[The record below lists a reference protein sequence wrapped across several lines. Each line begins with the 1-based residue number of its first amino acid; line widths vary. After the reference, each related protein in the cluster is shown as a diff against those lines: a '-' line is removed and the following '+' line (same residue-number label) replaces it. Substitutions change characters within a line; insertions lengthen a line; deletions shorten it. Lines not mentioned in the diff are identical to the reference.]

1 MPRDKHK
8 DKRHAFHKSSDS
20 SRFNT
25 MDASPEIQRRPTKKR
40 KERTGVD
47 EQPVPQAGLR
57 SKCER
62 STEGPTERGR
72 SATPKRRKIGL
83 NQADLG
89 LDDGST
95 AIRASLCV
103 EVGDRSIFYDVRD
116 PECPPQGANNE
127 QDFDFPSA
135 LKPSTGQ
142 TGHDALRAGGWLSV
156 KFLIYE
162 LVRRATD
169 DAKVDKDV
177 QSLLKKTFKGDL
189 ILKEKERE
197 ELTTDQLRAHVVEC
211 FRKVAKA
218 TQDTCDREGLFY
230 DRIAVTLPVTWNTP
244 PFQTMHAGILEEA
257 FPNITPE
264 NFVCIYE
271 AEAVGHYLLHGHI
284 RGILQRPEGD
294 ERYPHR
300 LMITDFG
307 GHTVN
312 GVTFHLRWN
321 EHEKENSKPA
331 FFATQKPWGAPGGS
345 ELYAREVEKALRKY
359 LEYNKD
365 SQNEV
370 EECVKEFMECLKLKQ
385 GSHDGTPFT
394 LVCHK
399 EPFIWQPDGPVD
411 AARLYKRAF
420 DRPLK
425 EVHTKITARMG
436 RVVPTTVVLTGGSYL
451 NAAAR
456 AATIAKIDSQP
467 GWKYIALS
475 EIRAVSDMRLV
486 VAQGAALALSKAT
499 SVAEFMKQGA
509 AFALH
514 SPSLKGPDGL
524 AKPNIL
530 TYKGQNWEFQFNL
543 RTESRI
549 RIRCE
554 PFHQGTTEDLKD
566 PAKRRIEVYN
576 AYDFLDLGSRR
587 KGSYTISLKY
597 VREDGKDFMVLREK
611 AKEDDG
617 DLDGPRV
624 YEWKLPVYVDIGQ
637 CVLMVDQDEFDLQKL
652 KRE

>member
-8 DKRHAFHKSSDS
+8 DKRPAVHKSFDS

-25 MDASPEIQRRPTKKR
+25 RDASPEIQRRPTKKR
-40 KERTGVD
+40 KERPGVD

-57 SKCER
+57 SNYER
-62 STEGPTERGR
+62 SAEGSTECDR
-72 SATPKRRKIGL
+72 SANPKRRKIGL
-83 NQADLG
+83 NQACLG
-89 LDDGST
+89 LDNGST

-116 PECPPQGANNE
+116 PEFPPQGANNG

-135 LKPSTGQ
+135 LNPSTGQ

-230 DRIAVTLPVTWNTP
+230 DSIAVTLPVTWNTP
-244 PFQTMHAGILEEA
+244 PFQTMYAGILEEA
-257 FPNITPE
+257 FPNIKPE
-264 NFVCIYE
+264 NLIFIYE
-271 AEAVGHYLLHGHI
+271 AEA
-284 RGILQRPEGD
+284 
-294 ERYPHR
+294 
-300 LMITDFG
+300 
-307 GHTVN
+307 N

-321 EHEKENSKPA
+321 EHDKENSKPA

-365 SQNEV
+365 SQDEV

-385 GSHDGTPFT
+385 GSHDGTPFA

-399 EPFIWQPDGPVD
+399 EPYIWQPDGPVD

-436 RVVPTTVVLTGGSYL
+436 RAVPTTVILTGGSYL

-456 AATIAKIDSQP
+456 AATFAKIDSQP
-467 GWKYIALS
+467 AWKHIALS

-499 SVAEFMKQGA
+499 SVADFMKQGA

-554 PFHQGTTEDLKD
+554 PFHQETTEDLKD

-617 DLDGPRV
+617 DLDGPKV
-624 YEWKLPVYVDIGQ
+624 YEWKLPVYVDFGQ

>member
-1 MPRDKHK
+1 Y
-8 DKRHAFHKSSDS
+8 
-20 SRFNT
+20 
-25 MDASPEIQRRPTKKR
+25 
-40 KERTGVD
+40 
-47 EQPVPQAGLR
+47 
-57 SKCER
+57 
-62 STEGPTERGR
+62 
-72 SATPKRRKIGL
+72 
-83 NQADLG
+83 LG
-89 LDDGST
+89 LDNGST

-116 PECPPQGANNE
+116 PECPPQGANNGR
-127 QDFDFPSA
+127 DFDFPSA
-135 LKPSTGQ
+135 LNPSTGQ
-142 TGHDALRAGGWLSV
+142 RGHDALRVGGWLGV

-177 QSLLKKTFKGDL
+177 QSLLTKTFKGDL
-189 ILKEKERE
+189 ILKEKDRE

-230 DRIAVTLPVTWNTP
+230 DSIAVTLPVTWNTP
-244 PFQTMHAGILEEA
+244 PFQTMYAGILEEA
-257 FPNITPE
+257 FPNISAE
-264 NFVCIYE
+264 NFVYIYE
-271 AEAVGHYLLHGHI
+271 AEAVGHYLLHSRI
-284 RGILQRPEGD
+284 RGILQRTEDD
-294 ERYPHR
+294 EKYPHR
-300 LMITDFG
+300 LMVVDFG

-312 GVTFHLRWN
+312 GVRFHLRRN

-331 FFATQKPWGAPGGS
+331 FYATQKPWGAPGGS

-365 SQNEV
+365 SQDEAEYPHQDHRKNG
-370 EECVKEFMECLKLKQ
+370 Q
-385 GSHDGTPFT
+385 SGTDN
-394 LVCHK
+394 C
-399 EPFIWQPDGPVD
+399 
-411 AARLYKRAF
+411 AF
-420 DRPLK
+420 
-425 EVHTKITARMG
+425 
-436 RVVPTTVVLTGGSYL
+436 TGGSYL

-456 AATIAKIDSQP
+456 AATITKIDSQP
-467 GWKYIALS
+467 AWKYIALS

-524 AKPNIL
+524 ATPNIL
-530 TYKGQNWEFQFNL
+530 TYKKQNWEFEFHL
-543 RTESRI
+543 RTESRM

-554 PFHQGTTEDLKD
+554 PFHQGTMENLKD

-576 AYDFLDLGSRR
+576 AYDYLDLGSRR
-587 KGSYTISLKY
+587 KGSYTISLKH
-597 VREDGKDFMVLREK
+597 VREDGKDFMILREK
-611 AKEDDG
+611 AEEDDG
-617 DLDGPRV
+617 DPDSPELH
-624 YEWKLPVYVDIGQ
+624 EWKLPVYVDIGQ

>member
-8 DKRHAFHKSSDS
+8 EKRPAVHKLFDS
-20 SRFNT
+20 SRVNT
-25 MDASPEIQRRPTKKR
+25 TDASPEIQRRPTKKR
-40 KERTGVD
+40 KERTCVD
-47 EQPVPQAGLR
+47 EQPVSQAGLR

-62 STEGPTERGR
+62 STEGSTERDR
-72 SATPKRRKIGL
+72 SANPKRRKIGL
-83 NQADLG
+83 NQAYLG
-89 LDDGST
+89 LDNGST

-116 PECPPQGANNE
+116 PECPPQGANNG

-156 KFLIYE
+156 KSLIYE
-162 LVRRATD
+162 LVRRAND

-244 PFQTMHAGILEEA
+244 PFQTMYAGILEEA
-257 FPNITPE
+257 FPNIIPE
-264 NFVCIYE
+264 NFVYIYE
-271 AEAVGHYLLHGHI
+271 AEAVGHYPLHGHI
-284 RGILQRPEGD
+284 RAILQRPEGD
-294 ERYPHR
+294 EKYPHR
-300 LMITDFG
+300 VMVVDFG

-321 EHEKENSKPA
+321 EQEKENSKPA

-345 ELYAREVEKALRKY
+345 ELYAREVEKALRKDP
-359 LEYNKD
+359 ECTKG
-365 SQNEV
+365 SQDEV
-370 EECVKEFMECLKLKQ
+370 EECVKGFMECLKLKQ
-385 GSHDGTPFT
+385 GTHDGTAFT
-394 LVCHK
+394 LVCDK
-399 EPFIWQPDGPVD
+399 EPHIWQPTGPAD

-436 RVVPTTVVLTGGSYL
+436 RAVPTTVVLTGGSYL

-524 AKPNIL
+524 AMPSIL
-530 TYKGQNWEFQFNL
+530 TYKNQNWEFQFDL
-543 RTESRI
+543 RTESRMG
-549 RIRCE
+549 IRCE
-554 PFHQGTTEDLKD
+554 PFHQGTMEDLKD

-576 AYDFLDLGSRR
+576 AYDFLDLGFRR
-587 KGSYTISLKY
+587 KGSYTISLRH
-597 VREDGKDFMVLREK
+597 VREDGKDFMILREK
-611 AKEDDG
+611 AEEDHG
-617 DLDGPRV
+617 DLAGPEV

>member
-8 DKRHAFHKSSDS
+8 DKRQAVHKSSDI

-25 MDASPEIQRRPTKKR
+25 ADDSTENQRRPTKKR
-40 KERTGVD
+40 KEPIGVD
-47 EQPVPQAGLR
+47 EQPVLQAGLR

-62 STEGPTERGR
+62 STEGSTERGR
-72 SATPKRRKIGL
+72 SATSKRRKIGL

-116 PECPPQGANNE
+116 PECPPQGANNG

-135 LKPSTGQ
+135 LNPSTGQ

-177 QSLLKKTFKGDL
+177 QSLLRKAFKGDL

-197 ELTTDQLRAHVVEC
+197 ELATDQLRAHVVEC

-230 DRIAVTLPVTWNTP
+230 DSTAVTLPVTWNTP
-244 PFQTMHAGILEEA
+244 PFQTM
-257 FPNITPE
+257 
-264 NFVCIYE
+264 
-271 AEAVGHYLLHGHI
+271 
-284 RGILQRPEGD
+284 
-294 ERYPHR
+294 
-300 LMITDFG
+300 LMIADFG

-321 EHEKENSKPA
+321 EQEKENSKPA

-345 ELYAREVEKALRKY
+345 ELYAREVEKALRKDP
-359 LEYNKD
+359 ECTKG
-365 SQNEV
+365 SQDEV
-370 EECVKEFMECLKLKQ
+370 EECVKGFMECLKLKQ
-385 GSHDGTPFT
+385 
-394 LVCHK
+394 
-399 EPFIWQPDGPVD
+399 
-411 AARLYKRAF
+411 
-420 DRPLK
+420 
-425 EVHTKITARMG
+425 
-436 RVVPTTVVLTGGSYL
+436 
-451 NAAAR
+451 
-456 AATIAKIDSQP
+456 DSQP
-467 GWKYIALS
+467 AWKYIALS

-530 TYKGQNWEFQFNL
+530 TYKEQNWEFQFDL
-543 RTESRI
+543 RTESRM

-554 PFHQGTTEDLKD
+554 PFHQGTMEDLKD
-566 PAKRRIEVYN
+566 PTKRRIEVYN
-576 AYDFLDLGSRR
+576 AYDFLDLGSRT
-587 KGSYTISLKY
+587 KGSYIISLKH
-597 VREDGKDFMVLREK
+597 VREDGKDFMILREK
-611 AKEDDG
+611 AKEDDR
-617 DLDGPRV
+617 DLDGPV
-624 YEWKLPVYVDIGQ
+624 VHEWKLPVYVDIGQ

>member
-8 DKRHAFHKSSDS
+8 DERQAVHKSSDI

-25 MDASPEIQRRPTKKR
+25 TDASTENQRRPTKKR

-62 STEGPTERGR
+62 STEGSTERGR
-72 SATPKRRKIGL
+72 SATSKRRKIGL

-103 EVGDRSIFYDVRD
+103 DIGDRSIFYDVRD
-116 PECPPQGANNE
+116 PECPPQGANNG

-177 QSLLKKTFKGDL
+177 QSLLRKTFKGDL

-197 ELTTDQLRAHVVEC
+197 ELTTGQLRAHVVEC

-230 DRIAVTLPVTWNTP
+230 DSIAVTLPRH
-244 PFQTMHAGILEEA
+244 MEHAAVPDNEA
-257 FPNITPE
+257 FTNITPE
-264 NFVCIYE
+264 NFVYIYE
-271 AEAVGHYLLHGHI
+271 AEAVGHYLLHSRI

-294 ERYPHR
+294 EKNPHR
-300 LMITDFG
+300 LMIADFG

-345 ELYAREVEKALRKY
+345 ELYAREVEKALRKDP
-359 LEYNKD
+359 ECTKG
-365 SQNEV
+365 SQDEV
-370 EECVKEFMECLKLKQ
+370 EECVKGFMECLKLKQ
-385 GSHDGTPFT
+385 GNHDGTAVT
-394 LVCHK
+394 LVCDK
-399 EPFIWQPDGPVD
+399 EPHIWQPTGPAD

-425 EVHTKITARMG
+425 EVHAKITARMG
-436 RVVPTTVVLTGGSYL
+436 RAVPTTVVLTGGSYL

-467 GWKYIALS
+467 AWKYIALS

-530 TYKGQNWEFQFNL
+530 TYKQQNWEFRFDL
-543 RTESRI
+543 RTESRM

-554 PFHQGTTEDLKD
+554 PFHQGTMEDLKD

-587 KGSYTISLKY
+587 KGSYTISLKH
-597 VREDGKDFMVLREK
+597 VRGDGKDFMILREK
-611 AKEDDG
+611 AEEDDR
-617 DLDGPRV
+617 DLDGPV
-624 YEWKLPVYVDIGQ
+624 VHEWKLPVYVDIGQ

>member
-1 MPRDKHK
+1 MLRDKHK
-8 DKRHAFHKSSDS
+8 DKRHAGRKSSDS

-25 MDASPEIQRRPTKKR
+25 TDASPETPRRPTKKR
-40 KERTGVD
+40 KERTGAD

-62 STEGPTERGR
+62 STEGSMEPGR
-72 SATPKRRKIGL
+72 SANPKRRKIGL
-83 NQADLG
+83 NQAYLG
-89 LDDGST
+89 LDNGST

-116 PECPPQGANNE
+116 PECPPQGANNG

-135 LKPSTGQ
+135 LNPTTGQ
-142 TGHDALRAGGWLSV
+142 TGHDALRAGEWLSV

-177 QSLLKKTFKGDL
+177 QSLLRKTFKGDL
-189 ILKEKERE
+189 ILKEKERDKIV
-197 ELTTDQLRAHVVEC
+197 TDRLREHIVEC

-218 TQDTCDREGLFY
+218 TQDTCNREGLFY
-230 DRIAVTLPVTWNTP
+230 DSIAVTLPVTWNTP
-244 PFQTMHAGILEEA
+244 PFQTMYAAILEGA

-264 NFVCIYE
+264 NFVYVYE
-271 AEAVGHYLLHGHI
+271 AEAVGHYLLHSRI
-284 RGILQRPEGD
+284 RGILQRTEGD
-294 ERYPHR
+294 EKYPHR
-300 LMITDFG
+300 LMIADFG

-321 EHEKENSKPA
+321 EHEKEDSKPA

-359 LEYNKD
+359 LECTKD
-365 SQNEV
+365 TQDEV

-385 GSHDGTPFT
+385 GNHDGTPFT

-399 EPFIWQPDGPVD
+399 EPHIWQPTGPAD

-436 RVVPTTVVLTGGSYL
+436 RAVPTTVVLTGGSYL

-467 GWKYIALS
+467 TWKYIALS

-514 SPSLKGPDGL
+514 SPSLKGTDGL

-530 TYKGQNWEFQFNL
+530 TYKGQDWEFRFDL
-543 RTESRI
+543 RTESRM

-554 PFHQGTTEDLKD
+554 PFHQGAMEDLKD

-576 AYDFLDLGSRR
+576 AYDFVDLGSRK
-587 KGSYTISLKY
+587 KGSYTISLKH
-597 VREDGKDFMVLREK
+597 VREDRKDFMILREK
-611 AKEDDG
+611 AEEDDA
-617 DLDGPRV
+617 DLDGPKV

>member
-8 DKRHAFHKSSDS
+8 DKRQAVTKSYDS

-25 MDASPEIQRRPTKKR
+25 TDASPEIQRRPAKKR
-40 KERTGVD
+40 KEWTGAD

-57 SKCER
+57 NNCER
-62 STEGPTERGR
+62 LTEGSTERGR
-72 SATPKRRKIGL
+72 SANPKRRKIGR
-83 NQADLG
+83 NQAYLG
-89 LDDGST
+89 LDNGST

-116 PECPPQGANNE
+116 PECPPQAANNG
-127 QDFDFPSA
+127 QDFDFHST
-135 LKPSTGQ
+135 LNPSTGQ
-142 TGHDALRAGGWLSV
+142 TGHDALR
-156 KFLIYE
+156 
-162 LVRRATD
+162 
-169 DAKVDKDV
+169 
-177 QSLLKKTFKGDL
+177 SLLRKTFNGDL

-197 ELTTDQLRAHVVEC
+197 ELTTGQLRAHVVEC

-230 DRIAVTLPVTWNTP
+230 DSIAVTLPVTWNTP
-244 PFQTMHAGILEEA
+244 PFQTMYAGILEEA
-257 FPNITPE
+257 FPNISAE
-264 NFVCIYE
+264 NFVYICE
-271 AEAVGHYLLHGHI
+271 AEAVGHYLLHSRI
-284 RGILQRPEGD
+284 RGILQRTEDD
-294 ERYPHR
+294 EKYPHR
-300 LMITDFG
+300 VMDVGFG
-307 GHTVN
+307 GHTV
-312 GVTFHLRWN
+312 
-321 EHEKENSKPA
+321 
-331 FFATQKPWGAPGGS
+331 KPWGAPGGS

-365 SQNEV
+365 SQDEV

-385 GSHDGTPFT
+385 GSHDGMPFT
-394 LVCHK
+394 LVCQK
-399 EPFIWQPDGPVD
+399 ELYIWQPVGPVD

-425 EVHTKITARMG
+425 ELHTKITARMG
-436 RVVPTTVVLTGGSYL
+436 RAVPTTVVLTGGSYL

-467 GWKYIALS
+467 AWIYIALS

-499 SVAEFMKQGA
+499 SVADFMKQGA

-524 AKPNIL
+524 ATPNIL
-530 TYKGQNWEFQFNL
+530 TYKGQNWEFRFNL

-554 PFHQGTTEDLKD
+554 PFHQGTMENLKD
-566 PAKRRIEVYN
+566 PAKRRIELYS

-587 KGSYTISLKY
+587 KKGSYTISLNY
-597 VREDGKDFMVLREK
+597 VREDGKDLMILREK
-611 AKEDDG
+611 AEEDDG
-617 DLDGPRV
+617 DPDSPEAH
-624 YEWKLPVYVDIGQ
+624 EWKLPVYVDIGQ